1 VEATDHAES
10 LVDQARV
17 GNQDAWAALYRTT
30 YQPLLAYAH
39 HHLGNLDD
47 ARDAVSETMARAV
60 RAIHRFEGGDD
71 GVKAWLVG
79 ICRHVVADEQR
90 ARYRCPRTEMREIE
104 SHDPQPGDN
113 LLAEADQATLRAAF
127 ARLDPDEQELL
138 SLRVVAK
145 LSSDELAAAL
155 GKKPSAV
162 RMAQMRALGR
172 LRTFMEEGSRVH

>member
-1 VEATDHAES
+1 VEAADRAAS

-17 GNQDAWAALYRTT
+17 GNQDAWATLYRNA

-47 ARDAVSETMARAV
+47 ARDAVGETMARAV
-60 RAIHRFEGGDD
+60 RAIDRFEGSDD
-71 GVKAWLVG
+71 RVKAWLVG

-90 ARYRCPRTEMREIE
+90 ARYRAPRTEMRDLPSEG
-104 SHDPQPGDN
+104 PQPGDD
-113 LLAEADQATLRAAF
+113 LMAQADRATLQAAF

-138 SLRVVAK
+138 SMRVVAK

-155 GKKPSAV
+155 GKKPGTV

-172 LRTFMEEGSRVH
+172 LRTFMEEASRVH